1 MSFTYMGW
9 VGGTRAFDPI
19 LARRAWLKVSEGATV
34 LVVDDDAIVGE
45 MYRLALTRSGFN
57 ALVAKD
63 GPAGLQMAAASDPAL
78 IFLDIRMPRMDGIEV
93 LEHLMADDKM
103 RQIPVVMLS
112 NYDDSTYIKRCMG
125 LGAKEYVVKVSIRPA
140 ELATIASR
148 WIKPPG
154 A

>member
-1 MSFTYMGW
+1 MSFGHSGW
-9 VGGTRAFDPI
+9 GSEPTASNPGLWRQ
-19 LARRAWLKVSEGATV
+19 AWLNTSQAATI
-34 LVVDDDAIVGE
+34 LVVDDDAVVAE
-45 MYRLALTRSGFN
+45 MYRIALVRGGYN
-57 ALVAKD
+57 VLVAKD
-63 GPAGLQMAAASDPAL
+63 GSTGLQMASASAPAL

>member
-93 LEHLMADDKM
+93 LEHLMADDK
-103 RQIPVVMLS
+103 